1 VVENKSMKLG
11 ESLADVTNYHLE
23 GDRDLEITGL
33 TYDSRRVRP
42 GYLFVAI
49 KGHSANGHDYVHSA
63 VQRGAVAVV
72 AEDFGEIQGPVAKV
86 RVPNSRL
93 ALSKMAVQ
101 FFCRPFESVNLIG
114 ITGTNGKTTTSYILE
129 SILHVSGAKPGVVG
143 TVNYRI
149 GEKNRA
155 APVTTPES
163 LDLMGLLK
171 EMADE
176 GATHVIME
184 VSSHALDQKRTAD
197 CPFRVAIFTNL
208 SRDHLDYH
216 KTMDAYFEAKSQLF
230 CGLRRGRPEFEP
242 TAVIN
247 MDDPRG
253 NILSALT
260 DAAVVTY
267 GLGDTCQVRAESVVA
282 DKAGIRATLIT
293 PEGQRPIQSRLI
305 GRHNIYNILAAA
317 AAALSLGVSLGA
329 VVEGVA
335 RLNVIPG
342 RLEPVANPRNLSLV
356 VDYSHTPDALLKA
369 LEALRP
375 YAEERLITVFGCGG
389 DRDKGKRHEMGL
401 VAGTHSDLVFV
412 TSDNPRSEDP
422 QSIVKAIE
430 KGVQESGLKRMSRPI
445 NGPKTRSGY
454 VLEVDRRKAIRMAVA
469 AAGEKDVVLIAGK
482 GHEDYQILGTERR
495 HFDDREEAAL
505 AAREDR

>member
-1 VVENKSMKLG
+1 
-11 ESLADVTNYHLE
+11 
-23 GDRDLEITGL
+23 LEITGL

-63 VQRGAVAVV
+63 VEQGAVAVV
-72 AEDFGEIQGPVAKV
+72 AEDFGEIQGPVAKI

-101 FFCRPFESVNLIG
+101 FYCRPFESVNLIG

-129 SILHVSGAKPGVVG
+129 SILQVSGAKPGVVG

-282 DKAGIRATLIT
+282 DKAGIRATLMT

-412 TSDNPRSEDP
+412 TSDNPRTEDP
-422 QSIVKAIE
+422 ESIVKAIE
-430 KGVQESGLKRMSRPI
+430 KGVQESGLKRMLRPI